1 MYLTKKRL
9 LILLCMITT
18 VSSCAMYQSVV
29 KSSFPYT
36 STLVVPASTKPG
48 GMGSAISM
56 ATSFDQ
62 NFRKNNA
69 DRIKMVRIVSA
80 KLMSTEPADY
90 NLGNLAEVRI
100 YLSDKDGQGEVMV
113 ASRSDIGANVG
124 NEVVLDIDNSNMLDE
139 LVREPQIRVRMAY
152 KVRKSV
158 KKDVSVQVVLGLAA
172 YPAPKSKQ
180 K

>member
-1 MYLTKKRL
+1 MYLTNKRL
-9 LILLCMITT
+9 LILAWVVIAFGG
-18 VSSCAMYQSVV
+18 CAMYQSAI

-36 STLVVPASTKPG
+36 STLVVPASSKAGTT
-48 GMGSAISM
+48 GSAISM

-62 NFRKNNA
+62 NFGKNNA
-69 DRIKMVRIVSA
+69 DRVKMVRIISA

-90 NLGNLAEVRI
+90 NLGNLSEVRI
-100 YLSDKDGQGEVMV
+100 YLSDNNGQDEVMV

-124 NEVVLDIDNSNMLDE
+124 NDVVLDIDNSNMLDE

-158 KKDVSVQVVLGLAA
+158 KRDASVHVVLGLAA
-172 YPAPKSKQ
+172 YPAPKSK
-180 K
+180 

>member
-1 MYLTKKRL
+1 
-9 LILLCMITT
+9 
-18 VSSCAMYQSVV
+18 
-29 KSSFPYT
+29 
-36 STLVVPASTKPG
+36 VVPASSKPG
-48 GMGSAISM
+48 TTGSAIST

-80 KLMSTEPADY
+80 KLMSIEPADY
-90 NLGNLAEVRI
+90 NLGNLSEVRI
-100 YLSDKDGQGEVMV
+100 YLSSDDGQNEVMV

-124 NEVVLDIDNSNMLDE
+124 NDVVLDIDNSNMLDE

-158 KKDVSVQVVLGLAA
+158 KKDASVHVVLGLAA
-172 YPAPKSKQ
+172 YPAPK
-180 K
+180 

>member
-1 MYLTKKRL
+1 MYFTTKRL
-9 LILLCMITT
+9 LILAGILIALGG
-18 VSSCAMYQSVV
+18 CAMYQSVV

-36 STLVVPASTKPG
+36 STLVVSASSKEG
-48 GMGSAISM
+48 SMGSSSST

-62 NFRKNNA
+62 NFGKNNG

-90 NLGNLAEVRI
+90 NLGNLSEVRI
-100 YLSDKDGQGEVMV
+100 YLSDNNGQDEVMV

-124 NEVVLDIDNSNMLDE
+124 NNVVLDIDNSHMLDE

-152 KVRKSV
+152 KVRRSI
-158 KKDVSVQVVLGLAA
+158 KKDASVHVVLGLAA
-172 YPAPKSKQ
+172 YPAAR
-180 K
+180 

>member
-1 MYLTKKRL
+1 MYLTNKRL
-9 LILLCMITT
+9 LILAGAFIALGG
-18 VSSCAMYQSVV
+18 CAMYQSAV

-36 STLVVPASTKPG
+36 STLVVPASSKAGST
-48 GMGSAISM
+48 GSAISM

-62 NFRKNNA
+62 NFGRNNA

-90 NLGNLAEVRI
+90 NLGNLSEVRI
-100 YLSDKDGQGEVMV
+100 YLSDNEGQQEVMV

-124 NEVVLDIDNSNMLDE
+124 NDVVLDIDNSNMLDE

-152 KVRKSV
+152 KVRKASKTDASV
-158 KKDVSVQVVLGLAA
+158 HVVLGLAA
-172 YPAPKSKQ
+172 YPAQKSK
-180 K
+180 